1 MPSMLDAVVC
11 KVRKRIRI
19 QPRKCQSRAFHSS
32 ASTLADGGISNP
44 RASRGHGKH
53 LQHRNPQI
61 SDGPINHERRTGKAF
76 VTRSSRTCGTP
87 TRCKCAALSA
97 RSSAPN
103 RHCRWCVNSPR
114 HRPAGAVQTRFVF
127 RLQDVTQLH
136 ASVVH
141 FVSPSR
147 KAECQVTKWETAN
160 TSVNSRDARPV
171 CAKNTVHSNPQTL
184 SWLREG
190 KAYGVHM
197 RNSEACCLSHPAST
211 ANQAPTA
218 LPSTMQMR
226 PLLHTQTPPRLRKPN
241 DRISTQVLNPSSA
254 S

>member
-32 ASTLADGGISNP
+32 ASTLADGGTSNP

-53 LQHRNPQI
+53 LRHRNPQI
-61 SDGPINHERRTGKAF
+61 SDGPINQERRTGKAF

-141 FVSPSR
+141 FVSPSQHISQTWKVESR
-147 KAECQVTKWETAN
+147 KHQCQQQRCAS
-160 TSVNSRDARPV
+160 SVREEYRPQQ
-171 CAKNTVHSNPQTL
+171 S
-184 SWLREG
+184 S
-190 KAYGVHM
+190 
-197 RNSEACCLSHPAST
+197 
-211 ANQAPTA
+211 
-218 LPSTMQMR
+218 
-226 PLLHTQTPPRLRKPN
+226 
-241 DRISTQVLNPSSA
+241 DIVLVA
-254 S
+254 